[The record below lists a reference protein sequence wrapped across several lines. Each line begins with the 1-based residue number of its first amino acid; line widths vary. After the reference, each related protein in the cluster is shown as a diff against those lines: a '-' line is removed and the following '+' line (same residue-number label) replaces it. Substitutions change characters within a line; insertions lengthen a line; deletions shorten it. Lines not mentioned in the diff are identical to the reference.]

1 MPLLHFDILHCRD
14 NLFVYLGPWT
24 SAGVEVL
31 GTFYSALHTNKS
43 TIPDLQLMVLPLGA
57 AKDYGF
63 ILKRAMGISDE
74 VYKIK
79 KIQIIKNRK

>member
-1 MPLLHFDILHCRD
+1 MI
-14 NLFVYLGPWT
+14 
-24 SAGVEVL
+24 
-31 GTFYSALHTNKS
+31 
-43 TIPDLQLMVLPLGA
+43 LPLGA